1 MMDRNV
7 PNNDLQ
13 GWPFHL
19 PIRSKRIVARQSR
32 SIRPLIARTNCT
44 DHTNRINKRTKQAQ
58 ESSLARRRSLR
69 RNETM
74 SKGKSHPTTTGGSGS
89 SYPYTRS
96 EECSW
101 QPEEVARHL
110 SALATINASGDI
122 TTAQLLSHGWSS
134 RQIASLQSNYGSN
147 RLHGDRS
154 GDEEQSLLDRYLPF
168 LLPVL
173 TTLVSQLK
181 EPLILMLL
189 GSAAISIL
197 LGNTADAV
205 SIGIALLI
213 VSLVAAVQEYRSEQA
228 LEKLASLV
236 PHTCTVLRDGQV
248 MDGFLAQD
256 LVIGDLVLLATGE

>member
-1 MMDRNV
+1 M
-7 PNNDLQ
+7 
-13 GWPFHL
+13 
-19 PIRSKRIVARQSR
+19 
-32 SIRPLIARTNCT
+32 
-44 DHTNRINKRTKQAQ
+44 
-58 ESSLARRRSLR
+58 
-69 RNETM
+69 
-74 SKGKSHPTTTGGSGS
+74 
-89 SYPYTRS
+89 
-96 EECSW
+96 
-101 QPEEVARHL
+101 
-110 SALATINASGDI
+110 
-122 TTAQLLSHGWSS
+122 
-134 RQIASLQSNYGSN
+134 
-147 RLHGDRS
+147 HGDRS
-154 GDEEQSLLDRYLPF
+154 GDEERSLLDKYLPF

-248 MDGFLAQD
+248 LDGFLAQD